1 MFPTLIRQVVASVR
15 PAIPTPAFLASFPT
29 RKTWPPDFKRLT
41 PQEQLRFE
49 KKYKRR
55 VKLASR
61 RPRFD
66 KAVKL
71 AQLTTVVCKLFLV
84 PVLAGET
91 RHHHMSRGP
100 TRR

>member
-1 MFPTLIRQVVASVR
+1 MLPTVLRRAAAASKTPV
-15 PAIPTPAFLASFPT
+15 PAFATAYPT
-29 RKTWPPDFKRLT
+29 KKVWPPDFKRLT

-55 VKLASR
+55 VLLAGR

-71 AQLTTVVCKLFLV
+71 AQLATIVGEFDHLPLEIDRLEWLV
-84 PVLAGET
+84 QPGC
-91 RHHHMSRGP
+91 
-100 TRR
+100 